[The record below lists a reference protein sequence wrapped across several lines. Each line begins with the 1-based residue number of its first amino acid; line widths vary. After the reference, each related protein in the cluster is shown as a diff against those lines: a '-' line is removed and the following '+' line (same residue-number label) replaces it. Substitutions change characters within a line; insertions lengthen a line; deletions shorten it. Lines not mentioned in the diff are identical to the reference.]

1 MASFL
6 LDEDVNPTV
15 AEIARGHALDVV
27 SVHEIGRRNLDD
39 WEQLAYAASEKRVLV
54 TRNRDDFIKLTVSA
68 YQTQKPHF
76 GVLIVPYSI
85 PNKYPERIAHALKAW
100 FDKWSQAAEER
111 TYFIDFL
118 SSE

>member
-6 LDEDVNPTV
+6 LDEDVNPL
-15 AEIARGHALDVV
+15 AAKIARAHDLDVV
-27 SVHEIGRRNLDD
+27 SVHEIGRRNLND
-39 WEQLAYAASEKRVLV
+39 WEQLAYAASEKRALV

-68 YQTQKPHF
+68 YQTGKPHY

-85 PNKYPERIAHALKAW
+85 PNKYPDRIARSLRTW
-100 FDKWSQAAEER
+100 SEKWSQASEVVS
-111 TYFIDFL
+111 YFIDFL

>member
-1 MASFL
+1 MVSFL

-15 AEIARGHALDVV
+15 AEIARAHALDVV

-39 WEQLAYAASEKRVLV
+39 WEQLAYAASEKRTLV

-68 YQTQKPHF
+68 YQTSRPHF
-76 GVLIVPYSI
+76 GVLIVPCSI
-85 PNKYPERIAHALKAW
+85 PNKYPERIARSLKAW
-100 FDKWSQAAEER
+100 SDKWGGASEAR
-111 TYFIDFL
+111 SYFIDFL

>member
-1 MASFL
+1 MAGFL
-6 LDEDVNPTV
+6 LDEDVNPTA
-15 AEIARGHALDVV
+15 AEIARGHHLDVV

-39 WEQLAYAASEKRVLV
+39 WEQLAYAASEKRILV

-68 YQTQKPHF
+68 YQTQKPHC

-85 PNKYPERIAHALKAW
+85 PNKHPERIARALKVW
-100 FDKWSQAAEER
+100 CDNWGQAAEGS